1 MFNPTAPVNEQLA
14 LYSDLFML
22 IAALVYAAAFI
33 LFTIDMATASATIRR
48 LEADLAA
55 QRGQVRT
62 APAHETVGV
71 AVGGSTAVGAS
82 ASDAARPAA
91 AAEPGV
97 DADGDLVDED
107 MDYTGGGRR
116 PVANVAVAVLAVGW
130 ALHAFAVVAR
140 GLAAS
145 RVPWGNLYEFMTTGA
160 LVITTVYLLFL

>member
-82 ASDAARPAA
+82 
-91 AAEPGV
+91 G
-97 DADGDLVDED
+97 
-107 MDYTGGGRR
+107 
-116 PVANVAVAVLAVGW
+116 
-130 ALHAFAVVAR
+130 
-140 GLAAS
+140 
-145 RVPWGNLYEFMTTGA
+145 
-160 LVITTVYLLFL
+160 

>member
-62 APAHETVGV
+62 APSRETVGA

-82 ASDAARPAA
+82 ASDAARPTG
-91 AAEPGV
+91 AAERGV
-97 DADGDLVDED
+97 DADGALVDEN

-130 ALHAFAVVAR
+130 ALHAFAVVSR
-140 GLAAS
+140 GLAAA
-145 RVPWGNLYEFMTTGA
+145 RVPWGNLYE
-160 LVITTVYLLFL
+160 LSLIHI

>member
-33 LFTIDMATASATIRR
+33 LFTIDMATASVTIRR

-62 APAHETVGV
+62 APARETVGV

-82 ASDAARPAA
+82 DSDTARPA

-97 DADGDLVDED
+97 DADDDLVDED
-107 MDYTGGGRR
+107 MD
-116 PVANVAVAVLAVGW
+116 
-130 ALHAFAVVAR
+130 
-140 GLAAS
+140 
-145 RVPWGNLYEFMTTGA
+145 
-160 LVITTVYLLFL
+160 

>member
-62 APAHETVGV
+62 C
-71 AVGGSTAVGAS
+71 
-82 ASDAARPAA
+82 
-91 AAEPGV
+91 
-97 DADGDLVDED
+97 LL
-107 MDYTGGGRR
+107 YTSPSPRD
-116 PVANVAVAVLAVGW
+116 
-130 ALHAFAVVAR
+130 
-140 GLAAS
+140 
-145 RVPWGNLYEFMTTGA
+145 
-160 LVITTVYLLFL
+160 